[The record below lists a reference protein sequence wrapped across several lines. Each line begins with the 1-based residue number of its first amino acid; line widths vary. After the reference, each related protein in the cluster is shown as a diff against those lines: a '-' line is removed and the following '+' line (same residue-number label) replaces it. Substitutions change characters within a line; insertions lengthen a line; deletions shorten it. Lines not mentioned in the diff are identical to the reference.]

1 MIKNLKIVFAALVAM
16 VLAIGCAKNGGI
28 DTSGHEDQA
37 LEAWMNK
44 NYPDWQTSGKWMK
57 TEDGTYILWLR
68 HATDLEPQADTV
80 IKAGNWVRI
89 NYTGKT
95 LNDDIFYTRSEAV
108 AKVQGTYN
116 RRTHYVPDF
125 VYLYK
130 ENTLLPKGTFE
141 ALTNMK
147 VGDMVRVVMP
157 SGSYM
162 AASGYSSTNV
172 GYNGQFGLPGNV
184 PVIIDSLHLL
194 EVAED
199 PITVENRDVTAYA
212 RDRWG
217 MNPADSLEGY
227 EGLYVQLQTP
237 FPMKRDSVV
246 KDSTLTC
253 YYKAYFLDGFV
264 FDSNI
269 DSVQMRAWGEVYNE
283 GPMKWDMKNKEASMI
298 EGFKQACCQAC
309 YGDHIRTIFTS
320 AYGYGISGS
329 AAKATTSG
337 SSSSSD
343 FDYSSYY
350 NYLNYYS
357 YMNSMYGGGYGG
369 YGGYGYGG
377 YYDSYYDSM
386 YYASLYNQ
394 MYNQTT
400 STPSNEDEDEE
411 TKVIVSTEI
420 LPFTPL
426 IFEIWV
432 LDDNGVEEAPDHNY
446 L

>member
-1 MIKNLKIVFAALVAM
+1 MMKNLKIVFAVVAAV
-16 VLAIGCAKNGGI
+16 VLAVGCAKNSGI
-28 DTSGHEDQA
+28 DTSEHENEA

-44 NYPDWQTSGKWMK
+44 TYPDWQTSGKWMK
-57 TEDGTYILWLR
+57 TEDGNYILWLR
-68 HATDLEPQADTV
+68 KATVTDPKIDSLAEEGD
-80 IKAGNWVRI
+80 WVRI
-89 NYTGKT
+89 NYTGKR
-95 LNDDIFYTRSEAV
+95 LNQDVFYTRSEAV

-125 VYLYK
+125 VHLHK
-130 ENTLLPKGTFE
+130 DNSLLPKGTRE
-141 ALTNMK
+141 ALTYMR
-147 VGDMVRVVMP
+147 VGDMVRIIMP

-162 AASGYSSTNV
+162 SAAGYSSTNV

-184 PVIIDSLHLL
+184 PVIVDSLELL
-194 EVAED
+194 EITTKPIEEEEVA
-199 PITVENRDVTAYA
+199 IGSYVQ
-212 RDRWG
+212 RWG
-217 MNPADSLEGY
+217 MNPADSLEGFK
-227 EGLYVQLQTP
+227 GLYVQLQNP
-237 FPMKRDSVV
+237 FPFKRDSVV

-269 DSVQMRAWGEVYNE
+269 DSVQMRAWGEILNE
-283 GPMKWDMKNKEASMI
+283 GPMTWDMKSTETQMI

-337 SSSSSD
+337 DSSSSD

-357 YMNSMYGGGYGG
+357 YMNGMYGGGYGG

-377 YYDSYYDSM
+377 YYDNYYNSM

-394 MYNQTT
+394 MYNSSSNT
-400 STPSNEDEDEE
+400 SSNEDEDEE
-411 TKVIVSTEI
+411 TKTVITTEI

-432 LDDNGVEEAPDHNY
+432 CADNGTEEEPKHSY

>member
-1 MIKNLKIVFAALVAM
+1 MIKTLKIALAAVVAM
-16 VLAIGCAKNGGI
+16 VLAVGCAKNNGI
-28 DTSGHEDQA
+28 DTSGHENQA
-37 LEAWMNK
+37 LEAWMEK
-44 NYPDWQTSGKWMK
+44 NVDFADYSEWMK
-57 TEDGTYILWLR
+57 TDDGTYILWLR
-68 HATDLEPQADTV
+68 KAPVLDPKADSL
-80 IKAGNWVRI
+80 AEEGDWVRI

-95 LNDDIFYTRSEAV
+95 LNEDIFYTRSAAV
-108 AKVQGTYN
+108 AKIQGTYN

-125 VYLYK
+125 VHLHK
-130 ENTLLPKGTFE
+130 DNALLPKGTRE
-141 ALTNMK
+141 ALTHMRI
-147 VGDMVRVVMP
+147 GDMVRVIMP

-162 AASGYSSTNV
+162 AAAGYSSTNV

-184 PVIIDSLHLL
+184 PAIVDSLELL
-194 EVAED
+194 EMTTQPIAEEEKA
-199 PITVENRDVTAYA
+199 IGSYVE
-212 RDRWG
+212 RWG
-217 MNPADSLEGY
+217 MEAADSLEGHK
-227 EGLYVQLQTP
+227 GLYVQLQNP
-237 FPMKRDSVV
+237 FPFKRDSVV
-246 KDSTLTC
+246 KDSVLTC

-269 DSVQMRAWGEVYNE
+269 DSVQMRAWGEILNE
-283 GPMKWDMKNKEASMI
+283 GPMKWDMKNTETKMI

-309 YGDHIRTIFTS
+309 YGDHIRTVFTS

-329 AAKATTSG
+329 AAKATTS

-350 NYLNYYS
+350 NYLNYYT
-357 YMNSMYGGGYGG
+357 YMNMYGGG

-377 YYDSYYDSM
+377 YGGYGGYYDDYYNSM

-394 MYNQTT
+394 MYNSSSSNT
-400 STPSNEDEDEE
+400 SSNEDEDEE
-411 TKVIVSTEI
+411 SKVIISTEI

-432 LDDNGVEEAPDHNY
+432 LEDNGVEEEPDHNY

>member
-1 MIKNLKIVFAALVAM
+1 MIKNLKIVFAV
-16 VLAIGCAKNGGI
+16 VLAVVLAVGCAKNGGL

-37 LEAWMNK
+37 LKAWIEK
-44 NYPDWQTSGKWMK
+44 NVDFSEYSKWVK
-57 TEDGTYILWLR
+57 TDDGTYIFWLE
-68 HATDLEPQADTV
+68 ANNNPADTV

-89 NYTGKT
+89 NYTGKR
-95 LNDDIFYTRSEAV
+95 LNGDVFYTRSEAV
-108 AKVQGTYN
+108 AKVQGTYS

-147 VGDMVRVVMP
+147 VGEKVKVIMP

-162 AASGYSSTNV
+162 SNSGYSSTNV
-172 GYNGQFGLPGNV
+172 GYNGQFGLPGSV
-184 PVIIDSLHLL
+184 PVVIDSLTLL

-212 RDRWG
+212 SDRWG

-237 FPMKRDSVV
+237 FPFKRDSVV

-269 DSVQMRAWGEVYNE
+269 DSVQIRAWGEIYNE
-283 GPMKWDMKNKEASMI
+283 GPLTWDMKNTDTSMI

-329 AAKATTSG
+329 AAKSTTSG
-337 SSSSSD
+337 SSSSD
-343 FDYSSYY
+343 YDYSSYY

-394 MYNQTT
+394 MYNSSTTT
-400 STPSNEDEDEE
+400 SSTEDEDEE
-411 TKVIVSTEI
+411 TKVIITTEI

-432 LDDNGVEEAPDHNY
+432 CEDNGVQEDPTHSY